1 MQFFVTPV
9 SLIHHRGKDAPISMG
24 DKGEGGRYTLQLKQW
39 LKDIMYGNEQH
50 EWGVVVQEEQ

>member
-1 MQFFVTPV
+1 
-9 SLIHHRGKDAPISMG
+9 MG